1 MVALRISY
9 LCHLFLNFY
18 PRERNEGNM
27 NQQEI
32 ITRINAF
39 MVEDFEVEEQAIKPE
54 ADLKATLD
62 LDSLDY
68 IDLVVAIEQNFGF
81 KVKPEDFQTMVTI
94 QDFYNYVSNRLQKI
108 NA

>member
-1 MVALRISY
+1 
-9 LCHLFLNFY
+9 
-18 PRERNEGNM
+18 M

-32 ITRINAF
+32 ISRINAF
-39 MVEDFEVEEQAIKPE
+39 MVEDFEVDEQAIKPE
-54 ADLKATLD
+54 ADLKSTLD

-81 KVKPEDFQTMVTI
+81 KVKPEDFQQMYTI
-94 QDFYNYVSNRLQKI
+94 QDFYDYVSNRLESV